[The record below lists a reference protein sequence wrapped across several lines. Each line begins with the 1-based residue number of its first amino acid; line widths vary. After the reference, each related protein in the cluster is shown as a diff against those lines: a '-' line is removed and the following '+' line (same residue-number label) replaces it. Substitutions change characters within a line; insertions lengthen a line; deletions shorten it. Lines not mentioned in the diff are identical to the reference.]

1 MNILTDLQSLT
12 MIHMV
17 LGKLD
22 IHIQDK
28 EGTPPPCTCTKIS
41 RKSRDIDTRCKIEES
56 HEALG
61 SILMAWHLPNF
72 LRCDKGK
79 GFKQN
84 LKFLCIEP
92 GGVRCMPLISTSER
106 QISEFKVNLAY
117 RVPGQPRM
125 ERILVYEKKIML
137 A

>member
-56 HEALG
+56 HEAFL
-61 SILMAWHLPNF
+61 WHGICQIF
-72 LRCDKGK
+72 LDVTKAK
-79 GFKQN
+79 A
-84 LKFLCIEP
+84 L
-92 GGVRCMPLISTSER
+92 S
-106 QISEFKVNLAY
+106 
-117 RVPGQPRM
+117 
-125 ERILVYEKKIML
+125 KI
-137 A
+137 